1 MWRAPEGPEGTA
13 RPASALGLA
22 AVPVGVTPIRVE
34 NVYSFG
40 WKMYNALHIRGS
52 QEIQKQAARFELLA
66 VMPWVA
72 AGPGCGAR
80 GRLRGLAGHLCDP
93 FKPQARSHLL
103 SRSGHRPRVCYATA
117 GHRVSD
123 TG

>member
-1 MWRAPEGPEGTA
+1 M
-13 RPASALGLA
+13 
-22 AVPVGVTPIRVE
+22 GVTPIRVE

-66 VMPWVA
+66 VVPWVA

-80 GRLRGLAGHLCDP
+80 GRLRGLAGPHISTP
-93 FKPQARSHLL
+93 GATGVEGAGGSGGHGRASRRGAERSE
-103 SRSGHRPRVCYATA
+103 VA
-117 GHRVSD
+117 
-123 TG
+123 

>member
-80 GRLRGLAGHLCDP
+80 GRLRGLAEPHISTPGATGVEGAGGSGGHGR
-93 FKPQARSHLL
+93 ASRRGTERSE
-103 SRSGHRPRVCYATA
+103 VA
-117 GHRVSD
+117 
-123 TG
+123 